1 MSLAEILAARR
12 ERSVGRLKPE
22 HREKQERH
30 INELRA
36 SGAVERALRAGEAAP
51 AFALP
56 NARGE
61 LVASADLL
69 ARGPLIVSFFR
80 GKWCPYC
87 VAELEALDEIVPE
100 LQELGGTLV
109 AISPER
115 PERTAGLIAE
125 KNLRFDILYD
135 AGNAVAER
143 CRVGYTFPQ
152 YLLELYRDILKHDLA
167 AYNDDAAWKLPMPAR
182 FVIDRNGIVREARV
196 DSDYRRRPEPA
207 DSLAVVRELVA
218 GVAPGR

>member
-1 MSLAEILAARR
+1 MSLAQILAARR

-30 INELRA
+30 IAELRT
-36 SGAVERALRAGEAAP
+36 SGAIERALGAGDSAP

-56 NARGE
+56 NAGGT
-61 LVASADLL
+61 VVSSAELL

-100 LQELGGTLV
+100 LRALGGTLV

-115 PERTAGLIAE
+115 PERTAQLVAE
-125 KNLRFDILYD
+125 KNLRFDILFD
-135 AGNAVAER
+135 AGNVVAER
-143 CRVGYTFPQ
+143 YRVGYVFPE
-152 YLLELYRDILKHDLA
+152 YLLELYRDVLKHDIA
-167 AYNDDAAWKLPMPAR
+167 AFNDDTEWKLPIPAR
-182 FVIDRNGIVREARV
+182 FVIDRQGLVREAKV
-196 DSDYRRRPEPA
+196 DPDYRRRPEPA
-207 DSLAVVRELVA
+207 DSLAVVRELVS
-218 GVAPGR
+218 VPLSS